1 MWVTLQTHN
10 GIKVKAKAKKLRE
23 MNRNVISNPLEIIVE
38 RIGKYNENKAME
50 GCALT
55 SPFL

>member
-1 MWVTLQTHN
+1 MS
-10 GIKVKAKAKKLRE
+10 
-23 MNRNVISNPLEIIVE
+23 RNVISNPLEIIVE